1 MSGMVLI
8 YWQGLG
14 AQIQHAAQQELQPW
28 PAAGLE
34 VWFLCSTSAIADGSA
49 SPSRVF
55 GDLQPGQYL
64 PDDHGGEGSR
74 NISVKK
80 KQMKQKLPHPQNLV

>member
-14 AQIQHAAQQELQPW
+14 AQIQHAAQQELQPR

-34 VWFLCSTSAIADGSA
+34 VWFLCSTSAIVDGSA

-55 GDLQPGQYL
+55 GDLQPVQDL

-80 KQMKQKLPHPQNLV
+80 TKWNKNIHTPKI

>member
-34 VWFLCSTSAIADGSA
+34 VWFLCSTSAIVDGSA

-55 GDLQPGQYL
+55 GDLQPGQDL

-80 KQMKQKLPHPQNLV
+80 NQMKQKHPHPQNLV